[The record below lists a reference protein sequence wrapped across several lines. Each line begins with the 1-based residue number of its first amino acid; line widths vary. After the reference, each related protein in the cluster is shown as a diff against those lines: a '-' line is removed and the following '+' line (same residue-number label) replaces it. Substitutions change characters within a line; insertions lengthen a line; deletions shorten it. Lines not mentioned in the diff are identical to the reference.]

1 MTIKSFLKK
10 MPPGTTVELKSNFW
24 QIEVKTERYHPCTFQ
39 EFISNGTTDK
49 ALNEVLHRAFQF
61 FLDYPDAFE
70 RRKLR
75 NQE

>member
-1 MTIKSFLKK
+1 MTIKSFLRI
-10 MPPGTTVELKSNFW
+10 MPHGTTVELKPNFW
-24 QIEVKTERYHPCTFQ
+24 QIEVKTERYYPCTFQ
-39 EFISNGTTDK
+39 EFISEGTTDK